1 VFASLPGTEDPPLMK
16 VSKISSEMNA
26 ADSITIKLIEA
37 NETSAIIII
46 LCRQGRPY
54 YIRDCSDRC

>member
-1 VFASLPGTEDPPLMK
+1 MK

-46 LCRQGRPY
+46 ILCRQGRPY

>member
-1 VFASLPGTEDPPLMK
+1 MK

-37 NETSAIIII
+37 NETSAIIVI
-46 LCRQGRPY
+46 LRRQGRPY

>member
-1 VFASLPGTEDPPLMK
+1 MK

-37 NETSAIIII
+37 NETSAIIVI